1 MRKFLFTF
9 IFTIVSLSAFAND
22 KNVSES
28 QLIKE
33 IENMTSIQ
41 ADFTQI
47 NEIKDFG
54 KDEYTGSM
62 AIIKGQKA
70 LWDYKKPFESWYLF
84 SANKIE
90 FYDKN
95 NNQLMIYE
103 TGEQITNI
111 LLQLLLDISVAK
123 SKFDITTNKNIITL
137 KPKEDLG
144 VKFLN
149 IEMKNN
155 IISSMESTDNIGNN
169 TKIIFSNVVI
179 NKKIDDKIFDKKA
192 PKDAEIF
199 KQKQ

>member
-22 KNVSES
+22 KNVNEA